1 MKLIKF
7 DLEAAGAL
15 KTALSEAERALDR
28 HLGWRGDGAHR
39 AANGFSGS
47 YSKLFAAANVI
58 EAEDRGRLGRVL
70 AETDEG
76 ISIVSRQAEQEEER
90 LTKLAEWRVRELA
103 REQERAGGN
112 LFQPLQLTAMLD
124 PKPSE
129 ERIHPTPISAA
140 FRARE
145 RARSASGG
153 SGKRSSADPELLRTF
168 AGQTR
173 GVDSGIEQYLIRLKE
188 SWVKFLE
195 SCSWAQIDSATFV
208 SGFERYLSENRE
220 DADWLDRIADAFEQ
234 AGGSVSDAVLDTIA
248 MSRLS
253 PDLTS
258 LLQPGLTSEEVAKL
272 FLALG
277 LTAADIEALV
287 PRPGEQPTAATLA
300 ALMALGNLNGLS
312 AEVRDIA
319 SRAVLRAASDYPEL
333 VYQVMGFKDAGGMS
347 IEAFTEQVA
356 GLQDA
361 LDKADSAARA
371 LPGAAG
377 SIAQLVGFGVHEGAV
392 VGAISLGDLDAAAT
406 VTVNTPGAIS
416 SPKNTA
422 DTMVRAA
429 GDLLKQTTWF
439 EPGTSFAVV
448 SWIGYHA
455 PQTFPPEVASSE
467 RELAGGARLANFL
480 DGIVDSR
487 GGRPLPSV
495 TVLAHSYG
503 SPTAAIALTR
513 TRHQV
518 TSFVSY
524 GSVGFSGGIE
534 RNDLN
539 AKGVFAA
546 ESTSDAKLTGTARV
560 GNALAGGH
568 RENPVGMEG
577 VAVIPTGANSAAGTV
592 AVDGHAMSPDPAVS
606 GEVGYLSANS
616 TSLAEI
622 AWVVATGKA
631 D

>member
-7 DLEAAGAL
+7 DLQAAGAL
-15 KTALSEAERALDR
+15 KNALSEAERALDR

-39 AANGFSGS
+39 AAKGFSGS
-47 YSKLFAAANVI
+47 YSKLFATANTT

-70 AETDEG
+70 TETDEG
-76 ISIVSRQAEQEEER
+76 VSLVSRQAEQEEER
-90 LTKLAEWRVRELA
+90 LTKLAEWRVREFA
-103 REQERAGGN
+103 REQERAEGG
-112 LFQPLQLTAMLD
+112 LMQPLRLTAMFD

-129 ERIHPTPISAA
+129 ERIRPTPISAT

-145 RARSASGG
+145 RGRSGGGG

-173 GVDSGIEQYLIRLKE
+173 GIDSGIEQYLIRIKE
-188 SWVKFLE
+188 SWTRFQN
-195 SCSWAQIDSATFV
+195 SCAWAQIDSATFI
-208 SGFERYLSENRE
+208 SGFERYLAENRA

-234 AGGSVSDAVLDTIA
+234 AGGSVSDTVLDTIA
-248 MSRLS
+248 MSKLS
-253 PDLTS
+253 PDLES
-258 LLQPGLTSEEVAKL
+258 LLQPGLTSEEVAKM

-287 PRPGEQPTAATLA
+287 PRPGEQPTAAGLS

-312 AEVRDIA
+312 AEARDIA
-319 SRAVLRAASDYPEL
+319 SRAVLLAAGEYPEL
-333 VYQVMGFKDAGGMS
+333 VYQLMGFKNAGGMS
-347 IEAFTEQVA
+347 LEAFTEQIA

-361 LDKADSAARA
+361 LDKADDATRK
-371 LPGAAG
+371 LEGVAG
-377 SIAQLVGFGVHEGAV
+377 GIAQLVGFGVHEGAV
-392 VGAISLGDLDAAAT
+392 VGAISFGDLDSAAN

-429 GDLLKQTTWF
+429 GDLLKQTSRIN
-439 EPGTSFAVV
+439 PGTSFAVV

-455 PQTFPPEVASSE
+455 PQTFPPEVASPE
-467 RELAGGARLANFL
+467 RELAGGIRLANFL

-487 GGRPLPSV
+487 GGRALPSV

-503 SPTAAIALTR
+503 SPTAAVALTR

-518 TSFVSY
+518 RSFVSY

-534 RNDLN
+534 RDDLN
-539 AKGVFAA
+539 TKNVYAA
-546 ESTSDAKLTGTARV
+546 ESARDAKLTGTARV
-560 GNALAGGH
+560 GNTLAGGH
-568 RENPVGMEG
+568 RENPVGMEE
-577 VAVIPTGANSAAGTV
+577 VTVIATDADPQGGTV
-592 AVDGHAMSPDPAVS
+592 AVEGHAMSPDPGTS

-622 AWVVATGKA
+622 AKVVAQGKA
-631 D
+631 G